1 MLGLLILCR
10 RVCLTAQ
17 LAKASPSSCQQRFRS
32 MLGDAQDLANRRRAE
47 PLSVLEQQCLPLV
60 LRQAIEQSLP
70 LIDLELFI
78 PFIVQ
83 RLLAARDAV

>member
-1 MLGLLILCR
+1 MLCR

-17 LAKASPSSCQQRFRS
+17 LAEASPSSRQQRFRS

-78 PFIVQ
+78 PVIVQ